1 MIKLCFCI
9 LILALALGA
18 LVSIVIFAVDVIKWH
33 DREEKVEVQPSKTP
47 EEIIGEILVNYKEGE
62 VNEDDRRTDEPGEYN
77 TSAFPFSWC
86 ES

>member
-9 LILALALGA
+9 LMLALALGA

-33 DREEKVEVQPSKTP
+33 DKEEKVEIEPSKTP

-62 VNEDDRRTDEPGEYN
+62 VNEDDRRTDESGEYN
-77 TSAFPFSWC
+77 TSTVSFPWC